1 MKLFNKKEK
10 EILEPMLIN
19 YVKDEVFNTKI
30 KTFEELCPNDIIK
43 IEEIIIF
50 DIISSLFTTDKKEES
65 HIQELKEKIKL
76 DVNNIYENNGKKIDH
91 LNIECTTFNAHY
103 NDKEYKKIGDVNI
116 QFEVEEGNS
125 IEICISSYSIPG
137 QDNDVYY
144 ITPIDVVTRI
154 NTKNGKTSF
163 LYSLDH
169 ILPKPDH
176 ASDMKKLVYVD
187 PKYQYLTAEDINKIL
202 GCSYKTRKS
211 DSELYPVFDMLFHY
225 MVKHQRKMVKHQRK
239 TIYPA
244 HEFLVYNSDI
254 EIGEFRVPSYI
265 NMGENISG
273 GFFNAYIEHD
283 VCHNVFNFI
292 RQV

>member
-1 MKLFNKKEK
+1 MKLFNKKET
-10 EILEPMLIN
+10 EMLEPMLTS
-19 YVKDEVFNTKI
+19 YVKDKIFNTKI
-30 KTFEELCPNDIIK
+30 KTFEELCPNNIIN

-50 DIISSLFTTDKKEES
+50 DIVSSLFTTDKKEES

-76 DVNNIYENNGKKIDH
+76 DVNSIYENNGKKIDH
-91 LNIECTTFNAHY
+91 LNIECKTFDAHY
-103 NDKEYKKIGDVNI
+103 NGKGYKKIGDVHI
-116 QFEVEEGNS
+116 QFELGEGNS
-125 IEICISSYSIPG
+125 IRIRIAPYSISG

-144 ITPIDVVTRI
+144 ITPIDVVTKI
-154 NTKNGKTSF
+154 NTKNGKISF
-163 LYSLDH
+163 FYSLDH

-202 GCSYKTRKS
+202 GYSYKTRKS

-225 MVKHQRKMVKHQRK
+225 MVKHQIK

-244 HEFLVYNSDI
+244 HEFLVYNPDI
-254 EIGEFRVPSYI
+254 EIGEVRVPSYI

-273 GFFNAYIEHD
+273 GFFNAYFTDSI
-283 VCHNVFNFI
+283 CHNVYSFI
-292 RQV
+292 RQL